1 MRKIKLTITLAMI
14 LGAIGLLSGGAHSAR
29 ADGGQRY
36 LFKENLHV
44 GQAIPGIVVNTVTI
58 TYADSNEVAELKNF
72 CKLVFTVTEV
82 KNGQARAGTVFVDPQ
97 SYVQQKM
104 PGDVVTAKTPS
115 AYAGVTVKLRF
126 SGNDTVISD
135 FKGNADATDTEMVN
149 SSLYPDGD
157 YFPDE
162 PVAVG
167 STWDAT
173 AKVRRHAE
181 LLPGDQFTA
190 QVRLDSVKTID
201 GKLYASMTCALAAIR
216 HNADK
221 SEYDQTMTSTFLVD
235 MTAQQIVRGTTNG
248 KETFYAAGASSNVIA
263 RDVFQWNSWIPGLAP
278 STQPSGK
285 TSENSQ

>member
-1 MRKIKLTITLAMI
+1 MTFKL
-14 LGAIGLLSGGAHSAR
+14 
-29 ADGGQRY
+29 
-36 LFKENLHV
+36 
-44 GQAIPGIVVNTVTI
+44 
-58 TYADSNEVAELKNF
+58 NF
-72 CKLVFTVTEV
+72 CKLVFTITQV
-82 KNGQARAGTVFVDPQ
+82 KDGQARAGTVFVDPQ

-104 PGDVVTAKTPS
+104 PGDAVTAKTPS

-126 SGNDTVISD
+126 ADDETVISD
-135 FKGNADATDTEMVN
+135 FHGNADATDTEMVN

-190 QVRLDSVKTID
+190 QVRLDAVKKID

-221 SEYDQTMTSTFLVD
+221 SDCDQTMTTIFLVD
-235 MTAQQIVRGTTNG
+235 MAAQQIVRGTTNG
-248 KETFYAAGASSNVIA
+248 KETFYTAGPDSKVIA
-263 RDVFQWNSWIPGLAP
+263 RDIFQWDAWIPGLAP
-278 STQPSGK
+278 STQPDGNAR
-285 TSENSQ
+285 ENAPPSTGL